1 MNFSSAGYKSISK
14 YLHLQKISDF
24 EKTSQR
30 NNYIWNRGYYAE
42 GDCRTAELFI
52 Y

>member
-1 MNFSSAGYKSISK
+1 MNFNGAAYKSISK

-30 NNYIWNRGYYAE
+30 NNYIWDRGDYAE
-42 GDCRTAELFI
+42 GNCRTAELFI
-52 Y
+52 H